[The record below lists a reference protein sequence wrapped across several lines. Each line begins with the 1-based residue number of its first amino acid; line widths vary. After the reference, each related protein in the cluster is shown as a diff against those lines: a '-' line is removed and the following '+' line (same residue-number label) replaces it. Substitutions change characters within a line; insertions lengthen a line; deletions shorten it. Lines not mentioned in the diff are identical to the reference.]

1 MSQLAQQFNSLGRGQ
16 LGGQINDPPA
26 PLESFTQVIDGSISE
41 LEEVESKVNEV
52 INRLFNFPR
61 GLQQDGSKSPT
72 PPSVSERA
80 LDIRSRA
87 IRINQALEALLE
99 KL

>member
-1 MSQLAQQFNSLGRGQ
+1 MSLLAQQFNPLGRVQ
-16 LGGQINDPPA
+16 LGSQPFDVPA
-26 PLESFTQVIDGSISE
+26 PQESLTQVIDGS
-41 LEEVESKVNEV
+41 VEKLNLIEQQVNEV

-61 GLQQDGSKSPT
+61 GLQQDGSKAPT

-80 LDIRSRA
+80 MDIRSRA
-87 IRINQALEALLE
+87 IRINEALTTLLE

>member
-1 MSQLAQQFNSLGRGQ
+1 MSLLAQQFNPPGYGQ
-16 LGGQINDPPA
+16 LGGQLNAVPA
-26 PLESFTQVIDGSISE
+26 PPESFTQVIDGS
-41 LEEVESKVNEV
+41 VEKLNQIEQQVDEV

-61 GLQQDGSKSPT
+61 VAQESGAKT
-72 PPSVSERA
+72 PNIPSVSERA

-87 IRINQALEALLE
+87 IRINAALATLLE

>member
-1 MSQLAQQFNSLGRGQ
+1 MAASSYPSAFSRLENQSDAKPVQ
-16 LGGQINDPPA
+16 A
-26 PLESFTQVIDGSISE
+26 PESFTQVIDGS
-41 LEEVESKVNEV
+41 VEKLNMIEQQVDEV

-61 GLQQDGSKSPT
+61 GVQESGAKAPV

-87 IRINQALEALLE
+87 IRINNALTTLLE